1 MKENTLRNYAFRVH
15 SDGRHEGV
23 TSHSLNCDLCST
35 TFNVIRKNDMYVVS
49 DYKTHF
55 SQLLDISGTIQI
67 IFDESVE
74 TGLCP
79 SCVNSELNKYLQFSS
94 TYEHEPDRLTAII
107 EADHD
112 SETSIDS
119 ISVIGDSLKLQVK
132 LYFEHITDNEEYL
145 RLVDK
150 DDEKLVR
157 LPDFSIKLQ
166 ADSIPEDAVLC
177 KVVVSS
183 TSHSN
188 YFETEFKYSIL
199 SSRL

>member
-1 MKENTLRNYAFRVH
+1 MKENTLRNYAFRVR
-15 SDGRHEGV
+15 SDGKHEGV
-23 TSHSLNCDLCST
+23 TSHSLDCDLCST
-35 TFNVIRKNDMYVVS
+35 TFNVLRKNDMYVVS

-55 SQLLDISGTIQI
+55 AQLFDISGTIQI

-79 SCVNSELNKYLQFSS
+79 SCVNSELNKYLQVSP
-94 TYEHEPDRLTAII
+94 TYEHETDRFTAII
-107 EADHD
+107 EVDHD
-112 SETSIDS
+112 LETSIDS
-119 ISVIGDSLKLQVK
+119 ISVIGNSLRLQAE
-132 LYFEHITDNEEYL
+132 LYFKHITDKEEYL
-145 RLVDK
+145 RLIDK
-150 DDEKLVR
+150 DDGKLVR

-177 KVVVSS
+177 KVVVNS
-183 TSHSN
+183 TSHSK